1 MSATPTTTA
10 TPAATTVT
18 ANTEILP
25 SAAALLQAS
34 RIAMQEDRPIQI
46 DYYADTATQKAFLG
60 EDPTTKERLL
70 VKSADEFTSLVQRI
84 FKAGDDYIITT
95 ENSLYIVSNKIQKR
109 RINMAQLHGTG
120 GLDE

>member
-1 MSATPTTTA
+1 MSATPTITA
-10 TPAATTVT
+10 TPAAAVATV
-18 ANTEILP
+18 EILP

-34 RIAMQEDRPIQI
+34 RIAMQEDRPIQV
-46 DYYADTATQKAFLG
+46 DYYADTATKKAFLG

-120 GLDE
+120 GLGE